1 MGNVMQLFFSNE
13 IIQSDLIVLSSC
25 TTSLGCILIATAI
38 YHHICKIIITNELKL
53 LFSNGAQ

>member
-1 MGNVMQLFFSNE
+1 MQLFFSNE